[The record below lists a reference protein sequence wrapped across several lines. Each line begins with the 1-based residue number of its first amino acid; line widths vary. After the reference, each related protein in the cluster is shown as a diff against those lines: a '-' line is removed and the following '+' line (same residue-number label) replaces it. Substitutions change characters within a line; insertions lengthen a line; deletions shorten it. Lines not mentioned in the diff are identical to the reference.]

1 MSFLVIKFCYFIN
14 RQNFMKCICV
24 QKFILMEKAVISCLF
39 TLSLNC
45 LSESVNKY
53 ILDDISTLLS
63 YFVAEAMMK
72 MNMTKEEKKMM
83 AMENW
88 NMSQLFN
95 RTMNG
100 KLSDL
105 YVTNSMLC

>member
-1 MSFLVIKFCYFIN
+1 
-14 RQNFMKCICV
+14 
-24 QKFILMEKAVISCLF
+24 MEVCKSIS
-39 TLSLNC
+39 S
-45 LSESVNKY
+45 
-53 ILDDISTLLS
+53 DDISALLS
-63 YFVAEAMMK
+63 HFVAEAMMK
-72 MNMTKEEKKMM
+72 MNMTKEEKVMM

-105 YVTNSMLC
+105 YVASSTMSCH

>member
-1 MSFLVIKFCYFIN
+1 M
-14 RQNFMKCICV
+14 
-24 QKFILMEKAVISCLF
+24 
-39 TLSLNC
+39 
-45 LSESVNKY
+45 NKY
-53 ILDDISTLLS
+53 LFDDISILLS
-63 YFVAEAMMK
+63 CFVAEAMMK

-105 YVTNSMLC
+105 YSTNTMLC

>member
-24 QKFILMEKAVISCLF
+24 QKFLLMEKAVISCLL

-45 LSESVNKY
+45 LSEGVNKY

-105 YVTNSMLC
+105 YATNSMLC

>member
-1 MSFLVIKFCYFIN
+1 M
-14 RQNFMKCICV
+14 
-24 QKFILMEKAVISCLF
+24 
-39 TLSLNC
+39 
-45 LSESVNKY
+45 NKY
-53 ILDDISTLLS
+53 LFDDISILLS
-63 YFVAEAMMK
+63 CFVAEAMMK

-105 YVTNSMLC
+105 YSTKTMLC

>member
-1 MSFLVIKFCYFIN
+1 
-14 RQNFMKCICV
+14 
-24 QKFILMEKAVISCLF
+24 
-39 TLSLNC
+39 
-45 LSESVNKY
+45 
-53 ILDDISTLLS
+53 
-63 YFVAEAMMK
+63 MK

-83 AMENW
+83 AMEYW

-105 YVTNSMLC
+105 YSTNTMLC

>member
-1 MSFLVIKFCYFIN
+1 M
-14 RQNFMKCICV
+14 
-24 QKFILMEKAVISCLF
+24 
-39 TLSLNC
+39 
-45 LSESVNKY
+45 NKY
-53 ILDDISTLLS
+53 LFDDISILLS
-63 YFVAEAMMK
+63 CFVAEAMMK

-105 YVTNSMLC
+105 YSTNTILC

>member
-1 MSFLVIKFCYFIN
+1 
-14 RQNFMKCICV
+14 
-24 QKFILMEKAVISCLF
+24 
-39 TLSLNC
+39 
-45 LSESVNKY
+45 
-53 ILDDISTLLS
+53 
-63 YFVAEAMMK
+63 MK
-72 MNMTKEEKKMM
+72 MNMTKEEEKMM

-105 YVTNSMLC
+105 WFYMLLQAQFHVNVE

>member
-1 MSFLVIKFCYFIN
+1 MHMRTK
-14 RQNFMKCICV
+14 
-24 QKFILMEKAVISCLF
+24 ILTYGESLF

-45 LSESVNKY
+45 LSESVNKKY

-105 YVTNSMLC
+105 YATNSMLC